1 MLPGV
6 LDFNQLLSYP
16 TSGILENTLEEVC
29 VISMD
34 ESLKIINMKTLEDK
48 VVIITGAGSGIGQAA
63 ALLYAREGAKVVI
76 SDIADK
82 HGNDVVAEIKRQ
94 GGEAFFIKADSSSAE
109 DNKQLVDETVK
120 KYGRLD
126 IAVNNAGIGGPL
138 GFTGDYPVD
147 GWQKVINVN
156 LSGVFYGMRYQIP
169 AMLGR
174 GGSIVNIASIL
185 GQAGTKGSP
194 AYVAAKHGVV
204 GLTKAAA
211 LEYADKNIRINSVG
225 PGYIKTPLVMNS
237 LDDAAR
243 NALVG
248 LHPMGRLG
256 ESEEIAEL
264 ILWLGSPKSSF
275 VTGSYYPADGG
286 YLAQ

>member
-1 MLPGV
+1 MK
-6 LDFNQLLSYP
+6 LLE
-16 TSGILENTLEEVC
+16 G
-29 VISMD
+29 
-34 ESLKIINMKTLEDK
+34 K
-48 VVIITGAGSGIGQAA
+48 VAIITGAGSGIGKAA
-63 ALLYAREGAKVVI
+63 AELFAKEGAKVVV
-76 SDIADK
+76 SDINEANGKSAVD
-82 HGNDVVAEIKRQ
+82 EITKN
-94 GGEAFFIKADSSSAE
+94 GGEAFFIKADSSKPE
-109 DNKQLVDETVK
+109 DNEALVKQTVE
-120 KYGRLD
+120 KYGALD

-138 GFTGDYPVD
+138 AMTGEYPID
-147 GWQKVINVN
+147 GWQKVIGIN
-156 LSGVFYGMRYQIP
+156 LSGVFYGLRYQIP
-169 AMLGR
+169 AMLEK

-185 GQAGTKGSP
+185 GSAGTKLSP

-237 LDDAAR
+237 LDKNALD
-243 NALVG
+243 ALVG
-248 LHPMGRLG
+248 LHPIGRLG

-264 ILWLGSPKSSF
+264 ILWLASPKSSF

>member
-1 MLPGV
+1 MK
-6 LDFNQLLSYP
+6 Q
-16 TSGILENTLEEVC
+16 LEN
-29 VISMD
+29 
-34 ESLKIINMKTLEDK
+34 K
-48 VVIITGAGSGIGQAA
+48 VALITGSGSGIGKAA
-63 ALLYAREGAKVVI
+63 AILFAGQGAKVVI
-76 SDIADK
+76 SEINES
-82 HGNDVVAEIKRQ
+82 HGHSVVEKIKQ
-94 GGEAFFIKADSSSAE
+94 KGGDAFFIKADSSKPE
-109 DNKQLVDETVK
+109 DNEALIKQTIQ

-138 GFTGDYPVD
+138 SATGEYPID
-147 GWQKVINVN
+147 GWQKVIDIN
-156 LSGVFYGMRYQIP
+156 LSGVFYGLRYQIP
-169 AMLGR
+169 VMLEK
-174 GGSIVNIASIL
+174 GGSIINVASIL
-185 GQAGTKGSP
+185 GQAGTKFSP

-211 LEYADKNIRINSVG
+211 LEYADKNIRINSIG

-248 LHPMGRLG
+248 LHPIGRLG

-264 ILWLGSPKSSF
+264 ILWLASSKSSF
-275 VTGSYYPADGG
+275 VTGAYYPIDGG